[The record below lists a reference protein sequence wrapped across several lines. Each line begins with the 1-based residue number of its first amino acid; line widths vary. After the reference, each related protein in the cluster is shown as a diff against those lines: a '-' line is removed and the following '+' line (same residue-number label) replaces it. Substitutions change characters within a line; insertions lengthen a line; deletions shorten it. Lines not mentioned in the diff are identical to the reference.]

1 MTDLKDRDDTLGV
14 VDGVDNP
21 VVSLPNA
28 VAGFIA
34 RQFLASRRARVTV
47 QSLDAR
53 DNALTILL
61 LSNSLEFFRSGVLDK
76 DPIFCHAVSA
86 P

>member
-1 MTDLKDRDDTLGV
+1 
-14 VDGVDNP
+14 
-21 VVSLPNA
+21 
-28 VAGFIA
+28 
-34 RQFLASRRARVTV
+34 
-47 QSLDAR
+47 
-53 DNALTILL
+53 LTILL